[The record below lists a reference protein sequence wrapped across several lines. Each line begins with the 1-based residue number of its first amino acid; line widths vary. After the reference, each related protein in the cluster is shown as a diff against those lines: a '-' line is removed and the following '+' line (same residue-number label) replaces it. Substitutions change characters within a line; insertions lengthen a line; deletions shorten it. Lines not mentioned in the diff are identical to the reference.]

1 MDNETLKDYLA
12 NNSQVI
18 TIFMEKATDFLNRK
32 NEDRAPARRYNDA
45 EIARQADKMLD
56 DVIANIHDK
65 IVPHTREQTPAAW
78 EQFLSE
84 NDVLDDLELSM
95 TELSFES
102 KTKLA
107 VQNKERTVED
117 LTTVALETNLYH
129 MTSTQPNYRPKY
141 YDRVSPA

>member
-45 EIARQADKMLD
+45 EIAQQADKMLD

-102 KTKLA
+102 
-107 VQNKERTVED
+107 ED
-117 LTTVALETNLYH
+117 
-129 MTSTQPNYRPKY
+129 
-141 YDRVSPA
+141 

>member
-1 MDNETLKDYLA
+1 MDNDTLKDYLA

-18 TIFMEKATDFLNRK
+18 TIFMDKATDFLNRQ

-102 KTKLA
+102 EDQIHTKYLKTKNGLPKFSLRQSILIGLSALTLA
-107 VQNKERTVED
+107 SK
-117 LTTVALETNLYH
+117 LF
-129 MTSTQPNYRPKY
+129 
-141 YDRVSPA
+141 

>member
-1 MDNETLKDYLA
+1 MGQVTTLFTVQPVLNQLKSGWRGILEVQLNRERTNTLDNETLKDYLA

-18 TIFMEKATDFLNRK
+18 TIFMEKATDFLNRQ

-78 EQFLSE
+78 DQFLSE
-84 NDVLDDLELSM
+84 NDVLEDLELSM

-102 KTKLA
+102 
-107 VQNKERTVED
+107 ED
-117 LTTVALETNLYH
+117 
-129 MTSTQPNYRPKY
+129 
-141 YDRVSPA
+141 

>member
-45 EIARQADKMLD
+45 E
-56 DVIANIHDK
+56 
-65 IVPHTREQTPAAW
+65 QTPAAW

-102 KTKLA
+102 
-107 VQNKERTVED
+107 ED
-117 LTTVALETNLYH
+117 
-129 MTSTQPNYRPKY
+129 
-141 YDRVSPA
+141 